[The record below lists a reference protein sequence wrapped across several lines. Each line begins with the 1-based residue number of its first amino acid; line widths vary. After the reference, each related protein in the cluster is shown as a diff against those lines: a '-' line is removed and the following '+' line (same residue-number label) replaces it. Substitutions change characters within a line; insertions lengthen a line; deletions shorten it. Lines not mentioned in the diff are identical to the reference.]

1 MVIVPGLFCCPF
13 EVDHRGQS
21 LFRLSFCDCNNITLF
36 CSCQYQVS
44 STLVPTFVIVIISHY
59 FVHVSIRLVSPQS
72 HISLNFCDYND
83 NTLSW
88 SCQCQVG
95 DTLVSTFQ
103 NIYAFTHGQGVSE
116 SLYPF
121 KAQTG
126 AGFRVNFRRIS
137 EGGYP
142 TAALYVGGKAFS
154 MRCYAK

>member
-1 MVIVPGLFCCPF
+1 MVVIVPGLFCCPF

-88 SCQCQVG
+88 SCQCQVSA
-95 DTLVSTFQ
+95 TLVPTFQ
-103 NIYAFTHGQGVSE
+103 NIYAYSR
-116 SLYPF
+116 
-121 KAQTG
+121 
-126 AGFRVNFRRIS
+126 AGGGRIS
-137 EGGYP
+137 MPFQDVDRRRVSCE
-142 TAALYVGGKAFS
+142 FS
-154 MRCYAK
+154 QN